1 MGVPDDS
8 IERKFVSRGGIKLDA
23 ALDAFGIDPRSLVCA
38 DLGCSTGGFTD
49 CLLQHGAAKVY
60 SVDTGY
66 GVLDWTLRKNP
77 RVVVIERTNALHVQL
92 PEPVDLITIDAGWT
106 KQDKILPQALK
117 LLKPGG
123 RIITLI
129 KPHYEAQPAQL
140 RKGILPAELVPE
152 IIDAVIARIGQLQLA
167 VVARIESPI
176 KGQKGNAEA
185 LALVIPRASATI

>member
-1 MGVPDDS
+1 VAVPDDP
-8 IERKFVSRGGIKLDA
+8 IERKFVSRGGFKLLA
-23 ALDAFGIDPRSLVCA
+23 ALRAFDVDVRGFICA

-49 CLLQHGAAKVY
+49 CLLQHGASRVY

-77 RVVVIERTNALHVQL
+77 RVVVMERTNALHVQL
-92 PEPVDLITIDAGWT
+92 PEPVDLISIDAGWT
-106 KQDKILPQALK
+106 KQDKILPHALK

-140 RKGILPAELVPE
+140 RKGILPAELVPM
-152 IIDAVIARIGQLQLA
+152 IVDSVLA
-167 VVARIESPI
+167 QVEQRGMSVDARIESPI
-176 KGQKGNAEA
+176 KGQKGNAEV

>member
-1 MGVPDDS
+1 MQ
-8 IERKFVSRGGIKLDA
+8 
-23 ALDAFGIDPRSLVCA
+23 AFAVEARDRVCA

-60 SVDTGY
+60 AIDTGY

-77 RVVVIERTNALHVQL
+77 RVVVLERTNALHMQL
-92 PEPVDLITIDAGWT
+92 PEPVDLISIDAGWT
-106 KQDKILPQALK
+106 KQEKILPHARK

-140 RKGILPAELVPE
+140 RKGILPAELVSG
-152 IIDAVIARIGQLQLA
+152 IVDSVITQIEQSGMTVA
-167 VVARIESPI
+167 ARIESPI
-176 KGQKGNAEA
+176 KGQKGNAEV